1 MQLSKQEIIVLRET
15 FLFHHMSAGTYVD
28 FSNQPHPGFV
38 RQHYDAGASIALPQ
52 ETEHCIAIIISGQ
65 LKAVREPK
73 FPDMQLQEG
82 FVIGALDL
90 FSTLSPE
97 LPPITALTDCDL
109 LIISASQVRK
119 LFDQYPE
126 VMMRYICFLTGQL
139 HTMKWEHALATTSSG
154 EHRLLQFLAQNLDRT
169 GDQHTVTLPY
179 AISVLAGRLNMSRA
193 SLYRTFDKLEESGLL
208 ERHGKTL
215 VILKP
220 ELLPSNYV

>member
-38 RQHYDAGASIALPQ
+38 RQHYDAGAFIALPQ
-52 ETEHCIAIIISGQ
+52 ETEHCIAIVISGQ

-109 LIISASQVRK
+109 LIISASQVRE

-126 VMMRYICFLTGQL
+126 VMMRYICLKDAALLAYSGREPGPKWSRNACRYIRQL
-139 HTMKWEHALATTSSG
+139 ARM
-154 EHRLLQFLAQNLDRT
+154 
-169 GDQHTVTLPY
+169 
-179 AISVLAGRLNMSRA
+179 RA
-193 SLYRTFDKLEESGLL
+193 SSIR
-208 ERHGKTL
+208 
-215 VILKP
+215 
-220 ELLPSNYV
+220 